1 MENVKVKIF
10 VKSFASDLEDEINA
24 FIQDKD
30 VVNIQYQASR
40 IGHSALI
47 TYKERKEEE

>member
-1 MENVKVKIF
+1 MEDVKVKIF
-10 VKSFASDLEDEINA
+10 VKSFASDLEDGINV
-24 FIQDKD
+24 FIKDKD
-30 VVNIQYQASR
+30 VVSIQYQASH